1 MQQKFWHNKTSNTL
15 GILEIQ
21 LLCTC
26 TTNAGLTRVRLRECI
41 SENIDMQIC
50 PNTPIVTFGLS
61 KFQFIYIYSNSLC
74 IKINYFTFEVGFGY
88 MGILYIRP
96 LHFPNKEKSFCTKPI
111 FLFKSNTM
119 LQTNILDVDDLFCTL
134 DTLVGVHVVAVMLQT
149 KEPVLGTGKTDHSKN
164 SNSST
169 QHSSTGKTRTLAD
182 TEQLDHRVFR
192 LTPTVSIIL
201 RPTPS
206 RKQVRVYR

>member
-1 MQQKFWHNKTSNTL
+1 
-15 GILEIQ
+15 
-21 LLCTC
+21 
-26 TTNAGLTRVRLRECI
+26 
-41 SENIDMQIC
+41 
-50 PNTPIVTFGLS
+50 
-61 KFQFIYIYSNSLC
+61 
-74 IKINYFTFEVGFGY
+74 
-88 MGILYIRP
+88 
-96 LHFPNKEKSFCTKPI
+96 
-111 FLFKSNTM
+111 M

-169 QHSSTGKTRTLAD
+169 QHSSTGKTRTPAD

>member
-1 MQQKFWHNKTSNTL
+1 
-15 GILEIQ
+15 
-21 LLCTC
+21 
-26 TTNAGLTRVRLRECI
+26 
-41 SENIDMQIC
+41 
-50 PNTPIVTFGLS
+50 
-61 KFQFIYIYSNSLC
+61 
-74 IKINYFTFEVGFGY
+74 
-88 MGILYIRP
+88 
-96 LHFPNKEKSFCTKPI
+96 
-111 FLFKSNTM
+111 M
-119 LQTNILDVDDLFCTL
+119 LQTKSITDVDDLFCTL

>member
-1 MQQKFWHNKTSNTL
+1 
-15 GILEIQ
+15 
-21 LLCTC
+21 
-26 TTNAGLTRVRLRECI
+26 
-41 SENIDMQIC
+41 
-50 PNTPIVTFGLS
+50 
-61 KFQFIYIYSNSLC
+61 
-74 IKINYFTFEVGFGY
+74 

-119 LQTNILDVDDLFCTL
+119 LQTNILDIDDLFCTL

-169 QHSSTGKTRTLAD
+169 QHSSTGKTRTPAD

-206 RKQVRVYR
+206 RKQVRVYRWCIFTINTLLNDFKRTEGIWSVLKSTIYIPYRFEGKLRSNT

>member
-1 MQQKFWHNKTSNTL
+1 
-15 GILEIQ
+15 
-21 LLCTC
+21 
-26 TTNAGLTRVRLRECI
+26 
-41 SENIDMQIC
+41 
-50 PNTPIVTFGLS
+50 
-61 KFQFIYIYSNSLC
+61 
-74 IKINYFTFEVGFGY
+74 

-119 LQTNILDVDDLFCTL
+119 LQTNILDIDDLFCTL
-134 DTLVGVHVVAVMLQT
+134 DTLVGVHVVAMMLQT

-169 QHSSTGKTRTLAD
+169 QHSSTGKTRTPAD

-192 LTPTVSIIL
+192 LTPTVSIIF

-206 RKQVRVYR
+206 RKQVRVYRWCIFTINTLLNDFKRTEGIWSALKSTIYILYRFEGKLRSNT

>member
-1 MQQKFWHNKTSNTL
+1 MFDWESVSLKTL
-15 GILEIQ
+15 
-21 LLCTC
+21 TC
-26 TTNAGLTRVRLRECI
+26 RYVH
-41 SENIDMQIC
+41 
-50 PNTPIVTFGLS
+50 NTPIVTFGLS

-119 LQTNILDVDDLFCTL
+119 LQTKYSWCWRSVLYTGYFGRCT
-134 DTLVGVHVVAVMLQT
+134 VVAVMLQT

>member
-1 MQQKFWHNKTSNTL
+1 
-15 GILEIQ
+15 
-21 LLCTC
+21 
-26 TTNAGLTRVRLRECI
+26 
-41 SENIDMQIC
+41 
-50 PNTPIVTFGLS
+50 
-61 KFQFIYIYSNSLC
+61 
-74 IKINYFTFEVGFGY
+74 

-96 LHFPNKEKSFCTKPI
+96 LHFPNKEKCFCTKPI

-164 SNSST
+164 SNSS
-169 QHSSTGKTRTLAD
+169 STGKTRTPAD

>member
-1 MQQKFWHNKTSNTL
+1 
-15 GILEIQ
+15 
-21 LLCTC
+21 
-26 TTNAGLTRVRLRECI
+26 
-41 SENIDMQIC
+41 
-50 PNTPIVTFGLS
+50 
-61 KFQFIYIYSNSLC
+61 
-74 IKINYFTFEVGFGY
+74 

-169 QHSSTGKTRTLAD
+169 QHSSTGKTRTPAD
-182 TEQLDHRVFR
+182 TEQLDPDSDCVDNTKTNSKSKTGEGISVMHIYYEYPFS
-192 LTPTVSIIL
+192 LLI
-201 RPTPS
+201 
-206 RKQVRVYR
+206 

>member
-1 MQQKFWHNKTSNTL
+1 MYIVYKTIAFSKQRKKFLYKT
-15 GILEIQ
+15 
-21 LLCTC
+21 
-26 TTNAGLTRVRLRECI
+26 
-41 SENIDMQIC
+41 
-50 PNTPIVTFGLS
+50 
-61 KFQFIYIYSNSLC
+61 
-74 IKINYFTFEVGFGY
+74 
-88 MGILYIRP
+88 
-96 LHFPNKEKSFCTKPI
+96 H

-119 LQTNILDVDDLFCTL
+119 LQTNILDIDDLFCTL

>member
-1 MQQKFWHNKTSNTL
+1 
-15 GILEIQ
+15 
-21 LLCTC
+21 
-26 TTNAGLTRVRLRECI
+26 
-41 SENIDMQIC
+41 
-50 PNTPIVTFGLS
+50 
-61 KFQFIYIYSNSLC
+61 
-74 IKINYFTFEVGFGY
+74 

-96 LHFPNKEKSFCTKPI
+96 LQFPNKEKCFCTKPI
-111 FLFKSNTM
+111 FFVQIEHYVAKKYSWCWRSVLYTGYFGR
-119 LQTNILDVDDLFCTL
+119 CT
-134 DTLVGVHVVAVMLQT
+134 VVAVMLQT

-169 QHSSTGKTRTLAD
+169 QRSSTGKTRRPAD

-206 RKQVRVYR
+206 RKQVRVYRWCIFTINTLLNDFKRTEGIWSALKSTIYILYRFEGKLRSNT

>member
-1 MQQKFWHNKTSNTL
+1 MQQKFWHNKTSNTV
-15 GILEIQ
+15 GILKIQ

-96 LHFPNKEKSFCTKPI
+96 LHFPYKEKCFCIKPF
-111 FLFKSNTM
+111 FLFKSNT
-119 LQTNILDVDDLFCTL
+119 V
-134 DTLVGVHVVAVMLQT
+134 LQT
-149 KEPVLGTGKTDHSKN
+149 KYSWCWRSVLYTGYFGRYTWSCGDATNKR
-164 SNSST
+164 
-169 QHSSTGKTRTLAD
+169 TGSW
-182 TEQLDHRVFR
+182 HRKDR
-192 LTPTVSIIL
+192 SLQ
-201 RPTPS
+201 
-206 RKQVRVYR
+206 K

>member
-1 MQQKFWHNKTSNTL
+1 
-15 GILEIQ
+15 
-21 LLCTC
+21 
-26 TTNAGLTRVRLRECI
+26 
-41 SENIDMQIC
+41 
-50 PNTPIVTFGLS
+50 
-61 KFQFIYIYSNSLC
+61 
-74 IKINYFTFEVGFGY
+74 

-119 LQTNILDVDDLFCTL
+119 LQTKYSWCWRSVLYTGYFGRCT
-134 DTLVGVHVVAVMLQT
+134 VVAVMLQT

-201 RPTPS
+201 RPTLKSKTGEGISVMHIYYKYPFS
-206 RKQVRVYR
+206 LLIGMISNEQKGYDQH